1 MPYTNEARSAEF
13 LGLWPQTKRKC
24 LGFGAML
31 LNPPN
36 TIYTLHILIYLM
48 LTNVLSF
55 LRGLRFYLIYPPKGV
70 CESRSPEGVHF
81 SKLIQERNLALQFKG
96 LTSNFFSKM
105 FYLVDGWVG
114 CDILSPSIF
123 FIFGY
128 VNSHNVLVTNM
139 LSNLSTAF
147 RSKVMI
153 DLCSKFGKIKAD
165 IIVVNWSE
173 KLVDKNTLLWWRFF
187 SHIINMI
194 FHSKTWKIPN
204 LQKCYQNGSKPI
216 S

>member
-81 SKLIQERNLALQFKG
+81 SKLFQERNLTLQFQELISAFLK
-96 LTSNFFSKM
+96 SQKCFIPRREM
-105 FYLVDGWVG
+105 R
-114 CDILSPSIF
+114 SI
-123 FIFGY
+123 
-128 VNSHNVLVTNM
+128 S
-139 LSNLSTAF
+139 
-147 RSKVMI
+147 SKVP
-153 DLCSKFGKIKAD
+153 
-165 IIVVNWSE
+165 IVFTYVLFPE
-173 KLVDKNTLLWWRFF
+173 GRYAV
-187 SHIINMI
+187 SH
-194 FHSKTWKIPN
+194 
-204 LQKCYQNGSKPI
+204 
-216 S
+216 